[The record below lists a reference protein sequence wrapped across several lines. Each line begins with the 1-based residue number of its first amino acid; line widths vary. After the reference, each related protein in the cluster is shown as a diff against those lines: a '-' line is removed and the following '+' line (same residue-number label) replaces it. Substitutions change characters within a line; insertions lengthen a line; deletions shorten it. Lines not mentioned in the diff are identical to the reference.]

1 MRYCHAE
8 TQAHKDTSGREQR
21 LKQICQVLGLYLE
34 KLFKNQS
41 PSHHH
46 ALGAVFDLNK
56 EFVST
61 GHVIVQFLGKNV
73 IRCLIRDIV
82 SITEE
87 KKMHTSHSASFLLPS
102 RLCLRPAHTHKEV
115 CVAMESGQP
124 CPPGKGLVLETHP
137 LTWGEPL
144 NFSVG

>member
-1 MRYCHAE
+1 MQEHRR
-8 TQAHKDTSGREQR
+8 TKITSGREQR

-61 GHVIVQFLGKNV
+61 GHVIVQFLEKNV
-73 IRCLIRDIV
+73 IRCLILDIV
-82 SITEE
+82 SITEG
-87 KKMHTSHSASFLLPS
+87 KKCIPPISVSFPGGS
-102 RLCLRPAHTHKEV
+102 V
-115 CVAMESGQP
+115 SGQP
-124 CPPGKGLVLETHP
+124 I
-137 LTWGEPL
+137 LTMR
-144 NFSVG
+144 SV